1 MTNNRVD
8 AFVEAILTDRAPK
21 QFPAVADDTDVL
33 RVAVELRASRTEFDG
48 PDPQFVEELH
58 RRLAA
63 SAHNGGRLLPLPTA
77 GRRSTARERAT
88 ALGNFRSQ
96 SSRTVRPRF
105 GAVGKAAAAV
115 VLVASTFTATT
126 LMGGRSPA
134 PVAQRAASA
143 ATVHSGALLTSDG
156 RPMGRMY
163 AYNGNPSW
171 VFIDVRG
178 NALNGVYTC
187 MLQLA
192 DGSTVPAGLV
202 TVYNGTGDWA
212 HTVKVQAS
220 QLRRASLVS
229 PTGITVASATF
240 A

>member
-1 MTNNRVD
+1 MTNHSVES
-8 AFVEAILTDRAPK
+8 FVEAILSDRPPK
-21 QFPAVADDTDVL
+21 QFPAAIDDTDVL
-33 RVAVELRASRTEFDG
+33 RVAIELRASRSEFAG
-48 PDPQFVEELH
+48 PDPQFVEDLH

-63 SAHNGGRLLPLPTA
+63 AARGGAELLPLPSA
-77 GRRSTARERAT
+77 GRRRSGSERVT
-88 ALGNFRSQ
+88 LFPDSRSRP
-96 SSRTVRPRF
+96 SRVIRPRF
-105 GAVGKAAAAV
+105 SAVGKAAAAV
-115 VLVASTFTATT
+115 LLVASTFTATS
-126 LMGGRSPA
+126 LMGRHSPA
-134 PVAQRAASA
+134 PVAQPAPNA

-187 MLQLA
+187 MLQLV
-192 DGSTVPAGLV
+192 DGATVPAGLV

-220 QLRRASLVS
+220 QLRRATLVT
-229 PTGITVASATF
+229 PTGVTVATATF
-240 A
+240 T